1 MFVGVVYPGFSF
13 WKVEYYV
20 IGKISS
26 IHIATNML
34 VCKYN
39 EDSVCIHQ

>member
-20 IGKISS
+20 IRKISS
-26 IHIATNML
+26 IHIATTNYAC
-34 VCKYN
+34 V
-39 EDSVCIHQ
+39 